1 MVYRIMN
8 LMIIRISIL
17 VIFSVLVFSGC
28 NERIDESLKLKEK
41 ELDLKQQEIDL
52 EKKKLESQNQ
62 NEEYSKKLIDN
73 NIDLEGLWI
82 GTIKDG
88 TYWTI
93 EIRNFDGTNFIG
105 VNNIYWKKYP
115 EGYKTNFSGTLN
127 SNKEIIMYEDRNTKG
142 SGKFVG
148 NVSNDGKFMSGEW
161 YRYTDN
167 GTFNWSLKK

>member
-1 MVYRIMN
+1 MN
-8 LMIIRISIL
+8 FKIIKIYISVVFFAL
-17 VIFSVLVFSGC
+17 FLFSC
-28 NERIDESLKLKEK
+28 NNKSDESLKLKEK

-52 EKKKLESQNQ
+52 ENKKLETQNQ
-62 NEEYSKKLIDN
+62 NGDN
-73 NIDLEGLWI
+73 QNINEINLEGLWI

-88 TYWTI
+88 TYWTL
-93 EIRNFDGTNFIG
+93 EIKKYGGDKFNG
-105 VNNIYWKKYP
+105 VNIIYWEKYP

-161 YRYTDN
+161 YRYSDN